1 MAADMF
7 CCMNDAWDDADL
19 QTQTSDHWKEVFLQ
33 YDKDASGAIDV
44 AELGALCK
52 DLFGVYLSESHRKEL
67 IAEVDT
73 NTDGVL
79 QESEFLEMAK
89 KFEAALPVNS
99 MNSTLLANPGT
110 LFVSFGVNE
119 PLGVTFEQDEEKNAA
134 GAVTSVTRIVAATVT
149 GVAAEAGVPV
159 GAMLSWVH
167 DEAVKPGTTVAV
179 VGAKVKPLKDAGRAF
194 TLGFV
199 VSPDPKV
206 TQASTPVPTTKK
218 NAAVAL

>member
-1 MAADMF
+1 M
-7 CCMNDAWDDADL
+7 
-19 QTQTSDHWKEVFLQ
+19 
-33 YDKDASGAIDV
+33 
-44 AELGALCK
+44 
-52 DLFGVYLSESHRKEL
+52 
-67 IAEVDT
+67 DT

-99 MNSTLLANPGT
+99 MNSILGPGT